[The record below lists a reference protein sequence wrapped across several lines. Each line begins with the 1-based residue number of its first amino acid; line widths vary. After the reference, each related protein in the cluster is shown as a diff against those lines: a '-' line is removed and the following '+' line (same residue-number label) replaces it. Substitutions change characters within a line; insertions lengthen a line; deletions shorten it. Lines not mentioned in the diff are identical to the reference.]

1 LWSCYLIDPWSNAV
15 GDAVGGCQEAAIW
28 RSFPLSRGLDKEIC
42 PGCHCQPKLTAYFL
56 LGALFSLVRAPCV
69 GGMYVANIGAISS
82 QGSASSGLVYLLI
95 YNLGIALPVLI
106 LGGIVT
112 LGMSPEQV
120 DQFRQRHR
128 VAIRLLTGITLI
140 ALAPLIY
147 WQMI

>member
-1 LWSCYLIDPWSNAV
+1 
-15 GDAVGGCQEAAIW
+15 
-28 RSFPLSRGLDKEIC
+28 
-42 PGCHCQPKLTAYFL
+42 
-56 LGALFSLVRAPCV
+56 
-69 GGMYVANIGAISS
+69 MYVANIGAISS